1 MTDHVALSPVHQR
14 VLRNQPIGE
23 NEPGAVLRDF
33 AALLDFVGARETV
46 VSGKHQLL
54 PMSVLAKLNLRL
66 SRTNQ
71 ISLRRPQQKSYPY
84 INGLYLLLRASGL
97 SLVEHRGNK
106 QFLLLDEDALRAW
119 HDLNLTER
127 YITLLGAWLVRGRGE
142 ILGEDRYPFS
152 ELSRCRDFVQRIPK
166 TGLKVAG
173 DKQTESMLPFAPGLR
188 NVALLDLF
196 GLISVW
202 HGEQETG
209 KAWSISRIFTTPF
222 GDTLFC
228 LLSDISGDEM
238 ELWWP
243 LKNRRDEAAMFHEF
257 QSRLQPFF
265 PEWRETLTL
274 PDIAMRDSL
283 YIFKVSLGKVWRRIA
298 IPGEMTLEALSGAIL
313 NAFDFDNNHLHIFR
327 YRDRFGLF
335 EEVKHPYTEESPSTA
350 EVRIGE
356 LPLRPG
362 AMLEYLF
369 DFGDNWL
376 FEVRLEKLEPV
387 NPNIRK
393 PMTIDG
399 RGQAPPQYPN
409 FDDDEDWDEE

>member
-1 MTDHVALSPVHQR
+1 MNDHLTLSPAQQR
-14 VLRNQPIGE
+14 ALHKRAIGE

-33 AALLDFVGARETV
+33 ASLLDFVGAREIV

-54 PMSVLAKLNLRL
+54 PMSLLAELNSRL

-106 QFLLLDEDALRAW
+106 QFLLFDDDALRAW
-119 HDLNLTER
+119 HRLNLTER
-127 YITLLGAWLVRGRGE
+127 YFTLLGAWLIRARGE

-152 ELSRCRDFVQRIPK
+152 ELSRCQEFVQRIPDV
-166 TGLKVAG
+166 GLRVAG
-173 DKQTESMLPFAPGLR
+173 DKQTESIIPFQPGLR
-188 NVALLDLF
+188 NIALLDLF

-202 HGEQETG
+202 HGEPETG
-209 KAWSISRIFTTPF
+209 KAWSINRIFRTPF
-222 GDTLFC
+222 GDALFC
-228 LLSDISGDEM
+228 LLSDLSS
-238 ELWWP
+238 
-243 LKNRRDEAAMFHEF
+243 DEARLWKPREDRSDEAELYRDF

-274 PDIAMRDSL
+274 PDTAMRDSL
-283 YIFKVSLGKVWRRIA
+283 HVFKVSLGKAWRRIA
-298 IPGEMTLEALSGAIL
+298 IPGELTLEALSETIL
-313 NAFDFDNNHLHIFR
+313 DAFDFDNDHLHLFR
-327 YRDRFGLF
+327 YRNRFGIF
-335 EEVKHPYTEESPSTA
+335 EEVRHPYAEESPSTA
-350 EVRIGE
+350 EVKVGE

-362 AMLEYLF
+362 SMLEYLF

-376 FEVRLEKLEPV
+376 FEVWLEKLEPA
-387 NPNIRK
+387 NPKLRK
-393 PMTIDG
+393 PMMFEG

-409 FDDDEDWDEE
+409 LDDEEWDEE

>member
-1 MTDHVALSPVHQR
+1 MTDHLALSPIQQR
-14 VLRNQPIGE
+14 ALHKRTIGE

-33 AALLDFVGARETV
+33 AALLDFAGAREIV

-54 PMSVLAKLNLRL
+54 PMSLLAELNSRL

-106 QFLLLDEDALRAW
+106 QFLLLDEDALRSW
-119 HDLNLTER
+119 HGLNMTGR
-127 YITLLGAWLVRGRGE
+127 YFTLLGAWLIRGRGE

-166 TGLKVAG
+166 AGLKVAG
-173 DKQTESMLPFAPGLR
+173 DKQTESMLPFQPGLR
-188 NVALLDLF
+188 NIALLDLF

-202 HGEQETG
+202 HGEPETD
-209 KAWSISRIFTTPF
+209 KAWSISRIFRSPF
-222 GDTLFC
+222 GDALFC
-228 LLSDISGDEM
+228 LLSEISGDEG

-243 LKNRRDEAAMFHEF
+243 WKTRRDEAGMLCEV
-257 QSRLQPFF
+257 QTRLQPYF
-265 PEWRETLTL
+265 PEWRETLT
-274 PDIAMRDSL
+274 PPEAAMRNGL
-283 YIFKVSLGKVWRRIA
+283 HVFKVSLGRVWRRIA
-298 IPGEMTLEALSGAIL
+298 ISGEAPLEAFSEAIL
-313 NAFDFDNNHLHIFR
+313 DAFDFDKDHLHLFR
-327 YRDRFGLF
+327 YRNRFGVF

-350 EVRIGE
+350 EVKVGE

-362 AMLEYLF
+362 SMLEYLF

-387 NPNIRK
+387 NPKIRK
-393 PMTIDG
+393 PAVIDG

-409 FDDDEDWDEE
+409 FDDEEWDEE